1 MLLELDAAYMDGRVD
16 LVGGAG
22 GMMVMVSIRRLCLD
36 GGDDDQED

>member
-22 GMMVMVSIRRLCLD
+22 GMVMVLIRRLCFD
-36 GGDDDQED
+36 GGDVDQED